1 MSEGWNDMHKAV
13 VFEKVDLL
21 IELLREGTDPNVRT
35 PSGNTPLHL
44 ACLDG
49 LVMYA
54 EILINNG
61 ADIDAKNEDGET
73 PLHWAVHG
81 GSAETVRL
89 LIEAGAVVDATT
101 ELLETPLHWAIA
113 CEDLEDNEIAK
124 MLLLHGADP
133 FAENYEEGNCA
144 MVAARH
150 NNLEMLGMI
159 ITAHR
164 PILTETDDDG
174 NTLLHLAAAAGH
186 LRVVNLLL
194 CAGINPKTKNDDDNS
209 AAKVADN
216 KEIRKAIRTFI
227 SLRKKPAHSP
237 LRRPRT
243 SSFIEAEQNANRC
256 VSC

>member
-13 VFEKVDLL
+13 VFEKIDLL
-21 IELLREGTDPNVRT
+21 IELLKEGTDPNIRT
-35 PSGNTPLHL
+35 SSGNTPLHL
-44 ACLDG
+44 ACQDG
-49 LVMYA
+49 LVTYA
-54 EILINNG
+54 ETLINNG

-89 LIEAGAVVDATT
+89 LLDAGAEVDATT

-124 MLLLHGADP
+124 MLLLRGADP
-133 FAENYEEGNCA
+133 FAECYEEGNCA

-194 CAGINPKTKNDDDNS
+194 CAGINPKTRNDDDMP
-209 AAKVADN
+209 AAKVAES
-216 KEIRKAIRTFI
+216 KEIRKAIRSFI
-227 SLRKKPAHSP
+227 SLRKKPARSS

-243 SSFIEAEQNANRC
+243 SSLIEAEQNANRC